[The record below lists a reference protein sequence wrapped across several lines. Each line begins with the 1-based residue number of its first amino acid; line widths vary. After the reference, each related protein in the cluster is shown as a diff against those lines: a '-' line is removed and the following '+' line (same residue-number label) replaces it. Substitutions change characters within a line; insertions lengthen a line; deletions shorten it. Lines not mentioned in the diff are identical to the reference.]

1 MDFKDRVIYCSQ
13 LSPKMSM
20 ATNKR
25 NSINRSDAMERE
37 GDARQ
42 IIVGW
47 QKIGRAACIVQ
58 FALAFTL

>member
-1 MDFKDRVIYCSQ
+1 
-13 LSPKMSM
+13 MSM